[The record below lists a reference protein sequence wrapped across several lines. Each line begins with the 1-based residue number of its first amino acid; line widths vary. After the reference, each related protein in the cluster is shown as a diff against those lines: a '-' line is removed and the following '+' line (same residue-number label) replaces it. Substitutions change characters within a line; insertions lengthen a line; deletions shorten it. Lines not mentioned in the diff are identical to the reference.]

1 MSVLTLLIEGL
12 GLVLIIVSIWLHYYA
27 AKIAVKYNH
36 NADRM
41 KELIEGGDRF
51 IELVQAEIES
61 IKESLQAQLEIPLG
75 EHMFHAMFNTLVT
88 LGASEMGKAEKAKQT
103 IALNGFQKIGQS
115 VGRGIKKEI
124 PQIEMMEKFAG
135 GRGGGGGAPG
145 GGMIESIVG
154 DMFGIDL
161 PPGAIGAILG
171 PKQPAPAQEPAKK
184 KSEGWQ

>member
-1 MSVLTLLIEGL
+1 MSVMTPLIEGL

-27 AKIAVKYNH
+27 GIIAKKYNKA
-36 NADRM
+36 ADRLL
-41 KELIEGGDRF
+41 EIAEGADNMMG
-51 IELVQAEIES
+51 LAAGEIEKLKGS
-61 IKESLQAQLEIPLG
+61 IEMQLEIPIG
-75 EHMFHAMFNTLVT
+75 EHLFHAMFNTLVT
-88 LGASEMGKAEKAKQT
+88 LGASEMGQAEKAKQT
-103 IALNGFQKIGQS
+103 MALTGFQKIGQS